1 MRDTAARRPR
11 RGRLGWRAVPPA
23 GALLAALALAGCGAA
38 YPDLFV
44 LTRTGELPGARLT
57 LLVNDGGTVRCND
70 GPEHRLPDQL
80 LLDAREIATALT
92 EEAQADLVLPRRPGA
107 LLRYRLRYQEGT
119 VTFSDVDAG
128 RRPEL
133 GMVVAFARTVAKDV
147 CGLSR

>member
-1 MRDTAARRPR
+1 MRRF
-11 RGRLGWRAVPPA
+11 V
-23 GALLAALALAGCGAA
+23 LAAASALAVVAFGGCGAA

-44 LTRTGELPGARLT
+44 LTRAGDLPGARLT

-92 EEAQADLVLPRRPGA
+92 EEAQADLVLPRRPDA
-107 LLRYRLRYQEGT
+107 LLRFRLRYQEGT

-133 GMVVAFARTVAKDV
+133 GFVVAFVRTVATDV